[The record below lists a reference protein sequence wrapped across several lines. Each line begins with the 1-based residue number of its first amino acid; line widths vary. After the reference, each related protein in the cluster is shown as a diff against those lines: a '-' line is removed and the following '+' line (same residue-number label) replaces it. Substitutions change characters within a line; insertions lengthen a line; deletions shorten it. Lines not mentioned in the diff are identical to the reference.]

1 MEKQLMN
8 IIYVACAVLVARA
21 VYKAFFAK
29 PKKLDDYFKR
39 AMYYE
44 VYFQNKT
51 VGIKVLK
58 EALEVEKLTKLQVAS
73 VKLQLGILYYKIK
86 DYEEAVKYFNDIE
99 SYLKKED
106 YGYSKNLN
114 AIILAYINVGQ
125 KEKARKVYQEFLKRE
140 DEDFTFSR
148 VRALE
153 KYIN

>member
-1 MEKQLMN
+1 MEK
-8 IIYVACAVLVARA
+8 VAKIFKALSDETRLKVLLLVS
-21 VYKAFFAK
+21 
-29 PKKLDDYFKR
+29 KR
-39 AMYYE
+39 DICQKGISKYLGITDSS
-44 VYFQNKT
+44 VSQH
-51 VGIKVLK
+51 IKVLK

>member
-8 IIYVACAVLVARA
+8 IIYVACAVLVVRA

-99 SYLKKED
+99 IYLKKED